1 MHPCRASVAA
11 VLKWRP
17 SNKKSRVVPNGSP
30 ARSVP
35 LLAPSAAPRNET
47 IGELR
52 FAVITTAIII
62 LSFIVAMTVSSLD
75 KVLGYVGSTGSTSIS
90 FILPGLFYYK
100 ISAPDSPHH
109 QRLAK
114 ENDDDYERV
123 NQDDG
128 VLTGSQTMSRRH
140 WREALL
146 RNLALAL
153 AIYGMMVMAV
163 CLVITTI
170 LNVKH

>member
-1 MHPCRASVAA
+1 MS
-11 VLKWRP
+11 
-17 SNKKSRVVPNGSP
+17 
-30 ARSVP
+30 
-35 LLAPSAAPRNET
+35 
-47 IGELR
+47 
-52 FAVITTAIII
+52 
-62 LSFIVAMTVSSLD
+62 VSSLD

-114 ENDDDYERV
+114 EDDDDYERV
-123 NQDDG
+123 NQDDSVLSG
-128 VLTGSQTMSRRH
+128 VLPISRNR

-153 AIYGMMVMAV
+153 AVYGMIVMAV
-163 CLVITTI
+163 CLVITTVI
-170 LNVKH
+170 NVKH